1 MIAVASYMIAL
12 DAALEY
18 AAKGWPVFPCNGHKR
33 PLLKDWPNT
42 ASTDPQ
48 QITAWWTAV
57 PYALIGMPTG
67 ERTNIVVLDIDRKGG
82 RDGVRT
88 LAGLGY
94 AELPTAPTVLTAH
107 GGFHLHFQRP
117 EGGLR
122 NTAGAG
128 GRGIGDG
135 LDWRGDGGYVVL
147 PAPDSGYRW
156 GDLNYDNCP
165 LQLPRE
171 DLLPREA
178 EETNP
183 FLRHLSSAGPT
194 TSALAGALGR
204 LHAAAPGERN
214 NLLFWTACRFAE
226 AVDAGV
232 LGEEGAATLLR
243 QGGAAIGLRD
253 REIAAT
259 IRSAF
264 GRRA

>member
-1 MIAVASYMIAL
+1 MDDASCLNAL
-12 DAALEY
+12 DATLKY
-18 AAKGWPVFPCNGHKR
+18 VAKGWPVFPCNAHKQ

-42 ASTDPQ
+42 ASIDPE
-48 QITAWWTAV
+48 QITAWWTRW

-67 ERTNIVVLDIDRKGG
+67 ERTCIVVLDIDRKHG
-82 RDGVRT
+82 RNGVRT

-94 AELPTAPTVLTAH
+94 AELPAVPTVLTAH

-147 PAPDSGYRW
+147 PAPGSGYRW

-165 LQLPRE
+165 LQLPPE
-171 DLLPREA
+171 DLLPREV

-183 FLRHLSSAGPT
+183 FLRHLSSACLT
-194 TSALAGALGR
+194 TGALAGALRR
-204 LHAAAPGERN
+204 LRVATPGERN

-232 LGEEGAATLLR
+232 LGAEGATTLLR
-243 QGGAAIGLRD
+243 QCGAAIGLHD

-264 GRRA
+264 GRRT